1 MKSARY
7 QVDPATEA
15 HIEKLLETANGYAHK
30 DVIRQILVTGLKLMH
45 DGAKRGDVKLI
56 NSALKEMRYA
66 AKVFTP
72 YRQARKV
79 AIFGSARIK
88 EGDEIYSQ
96 ARELGRELSSKGY
109 MVITG
114 AGPGVMEA
122 GLDGA
127 GREHSFG
134 VNIRLPFEQGANRVI
149 AQDAKLINFKYFFTR
164 KLTFVKESH
173 AIVLFPGGFGTQDEG
188 FEAITLIQTGK
199 GNLIPIVQI
208 DPKGSDYWQRWR
220 LYVERELLRRGMI
233 SPPDL
238 HLVRHTHQVAEVV
251 EEIETFYSNY
261 HSSRKVGDVV
271 VLRIQRALSEE
282 SLARIGADFVD
293 ILGGA
298 GLRQSLEALPEEAN
312 EPEIAQLPRLLLE
325 LKFRSYGRLRQLID
339 AVNAGAPAADSSA
352 CKAEGNC

>member
-1 MKSARY
+1 MKPARY
-7 QVDPATEA
+7 QVDAETEA
-15 HIEKLLETANGYAHK
+15 QIEKLLDTANGYAHK

-72 YRQARKV
+72 YRQSRKV

-88 EGDEIYSQ
+88 EGDEIYHQ
-96 ARELGRELSSKGY
+96 ARELGRELSEKGY

-149 AQDAKLINFKYFFTR
+149 ASDAKLINFKYFFTR

-208 DPKGSDYWQRWR
+208 DPEGSDYWQRWR
-220 LYVERELLRRGMI
+220 QYVERELLRRGMI

-238 HLVRHTHQVAEVV
+238 YLVRHTHRVSEAV

-271 VLRIQRALSEE
+271 ALRIQRALPDE
-282 SLARIGADFVD
+282 SLERIGGAFKD
-293 ILGGA
+293 ILGEA
-298 GLRQSLEALPEEAN
+298 GLRQSLQALPEEAN
-312 EPEIAQLPRLLLE
+312 EPEIGHLPRLLLE
-325 LKFRSYGRLRQLID
+325 LKHRSYGRLRQLID
-339 AVNAGAPAADSSA
+339 AVNASDSVPESAA
-352 CKAEGNC
+352 CNVEGNC